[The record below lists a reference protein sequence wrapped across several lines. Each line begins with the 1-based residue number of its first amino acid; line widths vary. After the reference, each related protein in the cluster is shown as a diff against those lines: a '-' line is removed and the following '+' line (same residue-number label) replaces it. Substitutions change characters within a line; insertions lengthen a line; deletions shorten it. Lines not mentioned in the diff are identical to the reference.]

1 VDDGRGGP
9 EAEVREGNDRLF
21 DGVVM
26 TSAAVAGI
34 VGSAP
39 NRLSG
44 IAVPTPVLVQGLG
57 TGRRE
62 VTGLAWG
69 VSE

>member
-1 VDDGRGGP
+1 MVDTRRGP
-9 EAEVREGNDRLF
+9 EVEITSGNDRLME
-21 DGVVM
+21 GVVIV
-26 TSAAVAGI
+26 SAAVVEG

-44 IAVPTPVLVQGLG
+44 IAVPTPVLVQGVG

-69 VSE
+69 ISE